1 MPTHFFTNQTDNSLL
16 KKFNGLFTEM
26 IGLEV
31 FRAVVGYFRA
41 SGYFSIREHLQ
52 QLSEVKILVGIN
64 VDSIVADA
72 QQRGLLFTNNPDRT
86 RDEFVKWMQQ
96 DIREAKYTK
105 EVEESIM
112 LFMQDVID
120 GKIEVRAHNS
130 KKLHAK
136 FYIFLQKNFNENTS
150 QRVIMGSSNLTEAG
164 LGGERV
170 RSNYEMNVEMNGYDD
185 VKFAVDEFDKLWK
198 DSTPILSTDAK
209 KITDHTHLEHSF
221 TPFEIYI
228 KFLIEYFGKGINYDP
243 SSIGDMPNAFRK
255 LSYQVDAV
263 NLGFEMLMQHNGFFL
278 ADVVGTGKT
287 VVAAMLAKRFI
298 IANRTSDTKI
308 LVVYPPALE
317 KNWKR
322 TFKLFGIERYCNF
335 IRNGSLDKILDERS
349 EDYWRKEEY
358 DLVLVDEAHRFRNH
372 TSQAY
377 ENLQLICKAGR
388 EVNGAITGTKKKVVL
403 ISATPLNNRPEDIY
417 YLLQL
422 FQDSRRSTLPIGN
435 LQSFFGAKIEEYR
448 RLKRQDPL
456 DLEALR
462 SLYGHIRE
470 EVIKPI
476 TIRRTRADLKANERY
491 NKDLEEQGI
500 RFPKVHEPFVKEYQM
515 DGKLNELFYRTIG
528 MVVDE
533 LRIGYYRYR
542 AIEFLTQE
550 ANDNFYED
558 PILISNALAQIMRTQ
573 LVKRLESSFYAFKI
587 SLGRIATSTERM
599 IKMFEN
605 DKVFIAP
612 DLDINKLYDK
622 GMSDEEIE
630 LLILEISDEKPG
642 NRIFKASDFR
652 PEMLAGLKSDLEN
665 LKILVEE
672 WAKID
677 YDPKLD
683 VFIAQM
689 KNDLFNKQTNPSGKL
704 IIFTESKDTSDYLTQ
719 QLTNNG
725 FSKLLQVSSENRSR
739 IFDIILENF
748 DALFEREQ
756 KNDYDVVITTEVLA
770 EGVNLHRANVIVN
783 YDTPWNPT
791 RLIQRLGRIN
801 RIGSTAGEIYN
812 YNYYP
817 SAEGD
822 EQINLY
828 KMSLMKLQ
836 GFHSAYGEDN
846 RIYTLSEV
854 VQQFALYEERPEERD
869 IRLEYLEEVRRFKE
883 ENKAEFTRIQ
893 KLPTRARTARKPQ
906 NENYIKE
913 TTIGFLK
920 NDWKK
925 EIYFVASDGK
935 AKPLTFEEAA
945 PVFKAIATEQPVPLP
960 EFHYVHINAAA
971 KQFEKDSRMQ
981 ANKGLLSDSN
991 ADARTRT
998 AQKNLADL
1006 YAGGLMSLELEVAY
1020 EQIKPLLDEG
1030 TYVNLTK
1037 ELFNLFRKTSDMKK
1051 IEQRVLQL
1059 ATKYGSTVETEVEE
1073 SEETRESHEP
1083 EIIISET
1090 FSA

>member
-1 MPTHFFTNQTDNSLL
+1 
-16 KKFNGLFTEM
+16 M

-41 SGYFSIREHLQ
+41 SGYFVIREHLQ

-72 QQRGLLFTNNPDRT
+72 QQRGLLFTNNPDKT

-96 DIREAKYTK
+96 DIREARYSK

-112 LFMQDVID
+112 LFMQDVMD
-120 GKIEVRAHNS
+120 GKIEVKAHNS

-136 FYIFLQKNFNENTS
+136 FYIFLQKNFNHNTS

-170 RSNYEMNVEMNGYDD
+170 RSNYELNVELNSYDD
-185 VKFAVDEFDKLWK
+185 VKFAVDEFEKLWK
-198 DSTPILSTDAK
+198 DSTTILPADAK
-209 KITDHTHLEHSF
+209 KITEHTHLEHSF

-243 SSIGDMPNAFRK
+243 SSVGDMPNAFKK
-255 LSYQVDAV
+255 LSYQIDAV

-298 IANRTSDTKI
+298 IANRTGDTKI

-322 TFKLFGIERYCNF
+322 TFKLFGIERYCDF
-335 IRNGSLDKILDERS
+335 IRNGSLDKIVDERS
-349 EDYWRKEEY
+349 EDYCRKEDY
-358 DLVLVDEAHRFRNH
+358 DLILVDEAHRFRNH

-388 EVNGAITGTKKKVVL
+388 EVNGAIEGTRKKVVL
-403 ISATPLNNRPEDIY
+403 ISATPLNNRPDDIY
-417 YLLQL
+417 YLIQL

-435 LQSFFGAKIEEYR
+435 LQSFFGDKIERYK

-462 SLYGHIRE
+462 ELYSEIRE
-470 EVIKPI
+470 EVVKPI
-476 TIRRTRADLKANERY
+476 TIRRTRADLKANPRY

-500 RFPKVHEPFVKEYQM
+500 RFPFVHEPFIKEYAL
-515 DGKLNELFYRTIG
+515 DGKLNELFYRTIS

-533 LRIGYYRYR
+533 HSIGYFRYR
-542 AIEFLTQE
+542 AIEMLTDE
-550 ANDNFYED
+550 ANDDLYDD
-558 PILISNALAQIMRTQ
+558 PIRISNALAQIMRTQ
-573 LVKRLESSFYAFKI
+573 LVKRLESSFHAFKI
-587 SLGRIATSTERM
+587 SLGRIAQSTERM
-599 IKMFEN
+599 INMFAN

-612 DLDINKLYDK
+612 DLNINKLYDK
-622 GMSDEEIE
+622 GLSDEEIE
-630 LLILEISDEKPG
+630 LLILEISDDKPG
-642 NRIFKASDFR
+642 NRIFKASDFK
-652 PEMLAGLKSDLEN
+652 PEMLEGLKRDLEN
-665 LKILVEE
+665 LNALVEQ
-672 WAKID
+672 WHGIN

-683 VFIAQM
+683 VFLAQM
-689 KNDLFNKQTNPSGKL
+689 QQDLFNKKTNPSGKL
-704 IIFTESKDTSDYLTQ
+704 IIFTESKDTSSYLFSE
-719 QLTNNG
+719 LTKAG
-725 FSKLLQVSSENRSR
+725 YERMIQISSENRAQN
-739 IFDIILENF
+739 FDTILENF
-748 DALFEREQ
+748 DALFEKEH
-756 KNDYDVVITTEVLA
+756 KNDFDIIITTEVLA
-770 EGVNLHRANVIVN
+770 EGINLHRANVIVN

-822 EQINLY
+822 EQIHLY

-893 KLPTRARTARKPQ
+893 KLPSKSRTARNAQ
-906 NENYIKE
+906 NDNHSKMS
-913 TTIGFLK
+913 TIGFLK

-925 EIYFVASDGK
+925 EIYFVNEEGK
-935 AKPLTFEEAA
+935 ATPLTFEEAA
-945 PVFKAIATEQPVPLP
+945 PVFRALTTEPAQPMPD
-960 EFHYVHINAAA
+960 FHYLHVNAAA
-971 KQFEKDSRMQ
+971 KQFEKDSKAQ
-981 ANKGLLSDSN
+981 AKKGLFSDSH

-998 AQKNLADL
+998 AQKTLNDL
-1006 YAGGLMSLELEVAY
+1006 HSGGLMSLELEAAY

-1030 TYVNLTK
+1030 AYVNLTK
-1037 ELFNLFRKTSDMKK
+1037 ELYNLLRKTKDLNK
-1051 IEQRVLQL
+1051 IEHAVLQL
-1059 ATKYGSTVETEVEE
+1059 AAKYTSAILPEVEE
-1073 SEETRESHEP
+1073 VEEYRESHEP
-1083 EIIISET
+1083 EVIISET
-1090 FSA
+1090 FTQ

>member
-1 MPTHFFTNQTDNSLL
+1 MASHFFTNQSDNSLL
-16 KKFNGLFTEM
+16 KKFQGLFTEM
-26 IGLEV
+26 VGLEV

-41 SGYFSIREHLQ
+41 SGYFAIRNHLQ

-72 QQRGLLFTNNPDRT
+72 QQRGLLFTNNPEKT

-96 DIREAKYTK
+96 DIREARYSK
-105 EVEESIM
+105 EVEESII

-136 FYIFLQKNFNENTS
+136 FYIFLQQNFNHNTS

-164 LGGERV
+164 LGGDGV
-170 RSNYEMNVEMNGYDD
+170 RSNYELNVELNSFDD

-198 DSTPILSTDAK
+198 DSTPVLPADAK
-209 KITDHTHLEHSF
+209 KITEHTHLEHSY
-221 TPFEIYI
+221 TPFDIYI

-243 SSIGDMPNAFRK
+243 SSVGDMPNAFRK

-298 IANRTSDTKI
+298 IANRTGDTKI
-308 LVVYPPALE
+308 LVIYPPALE

-322 TFKLFGIERYCNF
+322 TFKLFGIERYCHF
-335 IRNGSLDKILDERS
+335 IRNGSLDKIVDERS
-349 EDYWRKEEY
+349 DDYCRKEEY
-358 DLVLVDEAHRFRNH
+358 DLILVDEAHRFRNH

-435 LQSFFGAKIEEYR
+435 LQNFFGSKIEEYR
-448 RLKRQDPL
+448 RLKKQDPL
-456 DLEALR
+456 DLDALR
-462 SLYGHIRE
+462 KLYDHIRE

-476 TIRRTRADLKANERY
+476 TIRRTRADLKANPRY

-500 RFPKVHEPFVKEYQM
+500 RFPRVHEPFVKEYNL
-515 DGKLNELFYRTIG
+515 DGRLNELFYRTIQ
-528 MVVDE
+528 MIVDE
-533 LRIGYYRYR
+533 HSIGYFRYR
-542 AIEFLTQE
+542 AIEKLTDE

-558 PILISNALAQIMRTQ
+558 PVLISNALAQIMRTQ
-573 LVKRLESSFYAFKI
+573 LVKRLESSFHAFKI
-587 SLGRIATSTERM
+587 SLGRIATSTDRM
-599 IKMFEN
+599 IRMFEN
-605 DKVFIAP
+605 DKIFIAP

-630 LLILEISDEKPG
+630 LLILEISDDKPG
-642 NRIFKASDFR
+642 NRIFKASDFK
-652 PEMLAGLKSDLEN
+652 PEMLAGLKVDLGN
-665 LKILVEE
+665 LNALVEE

-677 YDPKLD
+677 YDPKFD
-683 VFIAQM
+683 VFLSQM
-689 KNDLFNKQTNPSGKL
+689 QGDLFDKQKNPSGKL
-704 IIFTESKDTSDYLTQ
+704 IIFTESKDTSDYLVK
-719 QLTNNG
+719 QLFNHG
-725 FSKLLQVSSENRSR
+725 FTRVLQVNSENRVR
-739 IFDIILENF
+739 LFDTILENF
-748 DALFEREQ
+748 DALFDKEQ
-756 KNDYDVVITTEVLA
+756 KNDLDILITTEVLA

-812 YNYYP
+812 YNYYA

-822 EQINLY
+822 EQIKLY
-828 KMSLMKLQ
+828 KKSLMKLQ

-846 RIYTLSEV
+846 RIYTLQEV

-883 ENKAEFTRIQ
+883 QHKQEFTRIQ
-893 KLPTRARTARKPQ
+893 KLPAKARTARITQ
-906 NENYIKE
+906 NDKHIKG

-925 EIYFVASDGK
+925 EIYFVNTNGK
-935 AKPLTFEEAA
+935 AHSLTFEEAA
-945 PVFKAIATEQPVPLP
+945 PIFKALATEQSEPIPD
-960 EFHYVHINAAA
+960 FHYSHINAAA
-971 KQFEKDSRMQ
+971 KQFEKDSREQ
-981 ANKGLLSDSN
+981 TSKSLLSDGK

-1006 YAGGLMSLELEVAY
+1006 HSGGLMSLELENAY
-1020 EQIKPLLDEG
+1020 LQIKPLLDEG

-1037 ELFNLFRKTSDMKK
+1037 ELYNLLRKTRDMAK

-1059 ATKYGSTVETEVEE
+1059 ALKYTSSVEIPVEDA
-1073 SEETRESHEP
+1073 EETPEHYEP

-1090 FSA
+1090 FVL